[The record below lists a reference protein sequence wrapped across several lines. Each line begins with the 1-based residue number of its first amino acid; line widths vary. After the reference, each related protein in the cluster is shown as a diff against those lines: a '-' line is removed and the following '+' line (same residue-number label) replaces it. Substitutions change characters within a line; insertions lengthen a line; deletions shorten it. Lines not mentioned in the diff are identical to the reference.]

1 VAKQSCKGVKQ
12 RIALLDDNRYND
24 IIQISGLAAFGADGI
39 ADMKGVMIF
48 VTEVKFVR
56 DTFPTAAFPFY
67 GTMLQVTG
75 LEENCRIERIE
86 VNGQWVRDY
95 YIFCDG
101 QKNEK
106 YELLAGAGSVAVYVS
121 TDWTTGDSIEIAI
134 RLKGDGEAQ
143 AELVSNAHTAAGQG
157 GYWDKSYQYY
167 ACVIVYNDTG
177 YPRSNEPVH
186 QPMAVY
192 ADRVTDPLKEVR
204 VVHVDRAGVHTE
216 IPSQVYDVHIWEQF
230 SDIHCQPTCNFDV
243 AFFTGVDAHSTGT
256 YLVFYGNAEARAAK
270 YETDLKVSGEG
281 FALHIE
287 NEYYAVNLHDVSGS
301 IFDVA
306 IKQGVN
312 QVFAHGLETNG
323 TVNWNPD
330 IYAPPVPWN
339 HISDWAPPQ
348 EYAVIRGT
356 VFCMVKRWGT
366 MPMYDDVLCS
376 VTYIFY
382 AGYKPIIIETTMEL
396 TKSRGVLALRN
407 GEIVV
412 NKELADGVAWKNID
426 GTVQSSPILDLPRH
440 PTCGKYLHRNTPWV
454 ALFNRNLKAAI
465 GVVYIEDVNIRKD
478 GGLTRA
484 DPHIYIHHGPWI
496 YVARPILY
504 TFVGNNPQRVM
515 HAHGNTIN
523 YEKLAWLPFA
533 MGTGEDAFEPI
544 ESANAH
550 LRSPLNRRVFLDTD
564 KRAPMEWI
572 PPILL
577 EEFEEIE

>member
-1 VAKQSCKGVKQ
+1 
-12 RIALLDDNRYND
+12 
-24 IIQISGLAAFGADGI
+24 
-39 ADMKGVMIF
+39 MI
-48 VTEVKFVR
+48 ESKFLY
-56 DTFPTAAFPFY
+56 DTFPTSAFPFY
-67 GTMLQVTG
+67 GTVLQVTG

-86 VNGQWVRDY
+86 VNGQWVRDFFVY
-95 YIFCDG
+95 CDD

-106 YELLAGAGSVAVYVS
+106 FELLADAGSVTVFVR
-121 TDWTTGDSIEIAI
+121 TDWMSGDVISIDIQ
-134 RLKGDGEAQ
+134 LKGDSEAQ
-143 AELVSNAHTAAGQG
+143 LDRISSTHVAAAEG
-157 GYWDKSYQYY
+157 GYWDRSFKYY
-167 ACVIVYNDTG
+167 ACVIVYNDTE

-186 QPMAVY
+186 QPLAVY
-192 ADRVTDPLKEVR
+192 ADRIMDPLNEVR
-204 VVHVDRAGVHTE
+204 VVHVDNMGLHTE
-216 IPSQVYDVHIWEQF
+216 MPSQVYDVCIWEQF

-243 AFFTGVDAHSTGT
+243 AFITSVDAHSTGT
-256 YLVFYGNAEARAAK
+256 YLIFYGNTEAKMVK
-270 YETDLKVSGEG
+270 YETDLKVTGNG

-287 NEYYAVNLHDVSGS
+287 NEFYAVNLHEVSGS

-306 IKQGVN
+306 IKQGVD

-348 EYAVIRGT
+348 EYTVTTGP

-376 VTYIFY
+376 VTYVFY

-412 NKELADGVAWKNID
+412 NKELADEVAWKNSN
-426 GTVQSSPILDLPRH
+426 GTIQASAVLDLPRH
-440 PTCGKYLHRNTPWV
+440 PICGKYLHRDTQWV
-454 ALFNRNLKAAI
+454 ALLNRKLKAAI
-465 GVVYIEDVNIRKD
+465 GVVYLDDVNIRKD
-478 GGLTRA
+478 GGLVRA

-523 YEKLAWLPFA
+523 YEKLAWIPFA
-533 MGTGEDAFEPI
+533 TGTGDDAFEPM
-544 ESANAH
+544 ESANSR
-550 LRSPLNRRVFLDTD
+550 LRLPLNRRVFMDTD
-564 KRAPMEWI
+564 KRAPTEWI

-577 EEFEEIE
+577 EEFEEL